1 MYTYEDRIRVNE
13 IELYVPS
20 ISLEDVDFNALEF
33 MVFRTRMM
41 RAIAS
46 VDDRY
51 QLLGVISPVIKRLCH
66 TVIHLDDM
74 HWERRT
80 HLLLNFTNNFVN
92 RGRNGFQGR
101 QVSRHQGTEGRYL
114 SARSTWEH
122 EDKNAVAHNENPLE
136 GC

>member
-51 QLLGVISPVIKRLCH
+51 QLLGGNIPS
-66 TVIHLDDM
+66 
-74 HWERRT
+74 
-80 HLLLNFTNNFVN
+80 
-92 RGRNGFQGR
+92 
-101 QVSRHQGTEGRYL
+101 HQGILVLDVPTCCVLISTFLQCPDDAIPDALESNFFL
-114 SARSTWEH
+114 KIRSSS
-122 EDKNAVAHNENPLE
+122 
-136 GC
+136 